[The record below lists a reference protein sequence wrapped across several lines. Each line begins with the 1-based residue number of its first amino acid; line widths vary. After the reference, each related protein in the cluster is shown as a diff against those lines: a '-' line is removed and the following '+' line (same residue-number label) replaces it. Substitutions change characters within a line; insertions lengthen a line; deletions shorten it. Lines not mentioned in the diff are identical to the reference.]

1 MDKDSSIDGLLK
13 ESEDF
18 MFSSEDEQEEE
29 GGKAKLP
36 LLVRGKPKR
45 GDGDSRFAFSEEV
58 RSTGNSNSRNSMQ
71 ASTVYLI

>member
-45 GDGDSRFAFSEEV
+45 GDGVSFCSLSRDTRIGYPLVLADATWWHDE
-58 RSTGNSNSRNSMQ
+58 
-71 ASTVYLI
+71 